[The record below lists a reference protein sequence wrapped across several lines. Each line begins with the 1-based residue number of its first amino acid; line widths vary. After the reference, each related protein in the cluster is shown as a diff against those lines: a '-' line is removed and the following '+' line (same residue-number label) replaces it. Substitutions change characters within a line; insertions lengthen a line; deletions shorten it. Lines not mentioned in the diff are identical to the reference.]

1 MNRLTKYETNK
12 KLVCFLVV
20 KAYFNGIVC
29 VILGS
34 VDFGR
39 VWFESS
45 SWWASL
51 GLESTSSEEESI
63 FSMATPIFK
72 NSRKTEVEINDI

>member
-39 VWFESS
+39 V
-45 SWWASL
+45 
-51 GLESTSSEEESI
+51 
-63 FSMATPIFK
+63 
-72 NSRKTEVEINDI
+72 